1 VRILA
6 GARYDWLTDRFEP
19 IVPANRPE
27 LTATHRA
34 WSPKIGANVKLV
46 ESDRQ
51 ELGGYLSFSRSFK
64 APTMDQL
71 FDQRSIPVPFPP
83 YSVTTSNALLVPQT
97 GSGVEAGLQ
106 HRLELL
112 SGRLVTGWS
121 LSAYQMDMRH
131 ELDFDIATL
140 RYINVAESRHRGIEA
155 AANLVAPSSTTAA
168 VTYSLQNAVATNGD
182 NAGRFLRAIPRLT
195 LTARVSH
202 EPARGLSLSVAAVRV
217 EDAPFD
223 NENSRDL
230 PPYTRVD
237 ARASYAVGVVRL
249 VGEVRNALDASYNS
263 TGFPDPG
270 GSGTGFYY
278 PAAGRVVSIGAEAR
292 W

>member
-1 VRILA
+1 LRDEFDAV
-6 GARYDWLTDRFEP
+6 
-19 IVPANRPE
+19 VPADQPG
-27 LTATHRA
+27 LAATHTA
-34 WSPKIGANVKLV
+34 WSPKVAANVRLV

-51 ELGGYLSFSRSFK
+51 ELSAYVSLGRSFK

-112 SGRLVTGWS
+112 AGRLVTRWS
-121 LSAYQMDMRH
+121 LTAYQMDMRH
-131 ELDFDIATL
+131 ELDFDIASL
-140 RYINVAESRHRGIEA
+140 RYVNVAESRHRGIEA
-155 AANLVAPSSTTAA
+155 AANLAGPEATTAA
-168 VTYSLQNAVATNGD
+168 VSYALQSAVATNGD
-182 NAGRFLRAIPRLT
+182 NAGRYLRAIPRHT
-195 LTARVSH
+195 LTARVSR
-202 EPARGLSLSVAAVRV
+202 EPARGLSVSVAAVRV
-217 EDAPFD
+217 QDAPFD

-230 PPYTRVD
+230 PPCTRGD
-237 ARASYAVGVVRL
+237 ARASYAVGVARL
-249 VGEVRNALDASYNS
+249 VAEVRNALDASYSS
-263 TGFPDPG
+263 TGFPDPA